1 MIMIAARA
9 LADRDPAALLA
20 STLGLGSSI
29 VLAALASGIFGG
41 WLALGGTSR
50 IAAIAGFFAG
60 IGAIL
65 MAWRLAR
72 PYVWVVDVVMNQ
84 TFGEGGDAYS
94 GFVLILIAI
103 PLSRTI
109 ARGASALAGRIL
121 EGRPR

>member
-1 MIMIAARA
+1 MIAARA

-50 IAAIAGFFAG
+50 IAATAGFFAR

-84 TFGEGGDAYS
+84 TFGGGADAYS

-109 ARGASALAGRIL
+109 AGGASDLTGRIL
-121 EGRPR
+121 EGRPH